1 MNLFEP
7 TLKKNLLT
15 LAACAAL
22 LTAPVAAQAAA
33 LGVDFTSAGFVSTSN
48 NSWTLG
54 YRFTANSSTSVV
66 ALGTWNQRV
75 QGRIQVGLWD
85 SAQNLLASTFVDST
99 SDVHGNADW
108 LFEDIPAVALTA
120 GNDYYVGSFGVTG
133 YAWAVN
139 GFTVDP
145 RISYVAD
152 AWARDAF
159 AFPNETSS
167 FTGGSQG
174 NGFFGGNVML
184 EDRQSV
190 PEPGVIAL
198 MGLGLAGAAV
208 ARRRR
213 SRA

>member
-22 LTAPVAAQAAA
+22 LAAPVAAQAAA
-33 LGVDFTSAGFVSTSN
+33 LGVDFTSAASVGSTN
-48 NSWTLG
+48 NTWTLG

-75 QGRIQVGLWD
+75 QGRVQVGLWD

-99 SDVHGNADW
+99 SDTQGNADW

-120 GNDYYVGSFGVTG
+120 GSDYYVGSFGVSA
-133 YAWAVN
+133 YAWDVN
-139 GFTVDP
+139 GFTVDS

-152 AWARDAF
+152 AWVFDAF
-159 AFPNETSS
+159 AFPSS
-167 FTGGSQG
+167 SSGFTGSRT
-174 NGFFGGNVML
+174 GFFGGNVML